1 MIASPKATFHAA
13 NANVN
18 AGNHSI
24 SLSGRGCTLKGW
36 NKWNQQLLEAKHPI
50 FSDGINRKVSG
61 GSFSGEGREA
71 AERGGVW
78 DGRNGL
84 RTARLRLDDGEAA
97 VLSEGVSSA
106 MTER

>member
-1 MIASPKATFHAA
+1 MIASPKAAFHAA

-18 AGNHSI
+18 AGNDSI

-71 AERGGVW
+71 AERGGV
-78 DGRNGL
+78 
-84 RTARLRLDDGEAA
+84 
-97 VLSEGVSSA
+97 
-106 MTER
+106 